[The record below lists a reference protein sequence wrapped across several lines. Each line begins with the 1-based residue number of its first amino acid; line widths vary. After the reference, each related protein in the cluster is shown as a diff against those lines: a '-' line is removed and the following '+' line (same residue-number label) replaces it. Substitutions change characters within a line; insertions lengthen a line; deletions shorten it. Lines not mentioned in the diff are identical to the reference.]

1 MNTSLKELIF
11 AGIAFTFT
19 YSIAIA
25 TNLDIVIDAVLLA
38 FIIQWILFIPAYLL
52 QTEKFFDISGSI
64 TYISVVSYCFFNNY
78 DLENLNIGNVILS
91 IIIIVWALRLGSF
104 LFIRIKKAGE
114 DIRFRE
120 IKKSPTR
127 FFMTWTLQG
136 MWVSMCLL
144 CVLTA
149 LSSYSGIIVNNIFYI
164 GLMIFISGFIIEVLA
179 DHQKTVFRKNIDNK
193 DKFIS
198 SGLWAYSRHPNYFG
212 EILLWLGIAVMSFS
226 SLEGFQYFTLISP
239 IFVYILLV
247 YISGIRML
255 ENQANKKWGHLDSY
269 KEYLKNTPRLFFRI
283 FG

>member
-1 MNTSLKELIF
+1 MKNHLFNILSSIIAFYIPFQIALLTELPLVKNLILLIF
-11 AGIAFTFT
+11 C
-19 YSIAIA
+19 
-25 TNLDIVIDAVLLA
+25 
-38 FIIQWILFIPAYLL
+38 IQWISFIPAFIF
-52 QTEKFFDISGSI
+52 QTEKFYDLTGSI
-64 TYISVVSYCFFNNY
+64 TYLTTVFTALYITDSGNISDYVIVSCVA
-78 DLENLNIGNVILS
+78 I
-91 IIIIVWALRLGSF
+91 WAIRLGSF
-104 LFIRIKKAGE
+104 LFMRIHKAGE
-114 DIRFRE
+114 DRRFRD
-120 IKKSPTR
+120 IKPNFTR

>member
-1 MNTSLKELIF
+1 MKNHLFNILSSIIAFYIPFQIALLTDLPLVKNLILLIF
-11 AGIAFTFT
+11 C
-19 YSIAIA
+19 
-25 TNLDIVIDAVLLA
+25 
-38 FIIQWILFIPAYLL
+38 IQWISFIPAFIF
-52 QTEKFFDISGSI
+52 QTEKFYDLTGSI
-64 TYISVVSYCFFNNY
+64 TYLTTVFTALYITDSGNISDYVIVSCVA
-78 DLENLNIGNVILS
+78 I
-91 IIIIVWALRLGSF
+91 WAIRLGSF
-104 LFIRIKKAGE
+104 LFMRIHKAGE
-114 DIRFRE
+114 DRRFRD
-120 IKKSPTR
+120 IKPNFTR

-179 DHQKTVFRKNIDNK
+179 DHQKTVFRKDLNNK

-198 SGLWAYSRHPNYFG
+198 TGLWSYSRHPNYFG

>member
-1 MNTSLKELIF
+1 MKNHLFNILSSIIAFYIPFQIALLTDLPLVKNLILLIF
-11 AGIAFTFT
+11 C
-19 YSIAIA
+19 
-25 TNLDIVIDAVLLA
+25 
-38 FIIQWILFIPAYLL
+38 IQWISFIPAFIF
-52 QTEKFFDISGSI
+52 QTEKFYDLTGSI
-64 TYISVVSYCFFNNY
+64 TYLTTVFTALYITDSGNISDYMIVSCVA
-78 DLENLNIGNVILS
+78 I
-91 IIIIVWALRLGSF
+91 WAIRLGSF
-104 LFIRIKKAGE
+104 LFMRIHKAGE
-114 DIRFRE
+114 DRRFRD
-120 IKKSPTR
+120 IKPNFTR

-164 GLMIFISGFIIEVLA
+164 GLMIFVSGFIIEVLA

>member
-1 MNTSLKELIF
+1 MKNHLFNILSSIIAFYIPFQIALLTDLPLVKNLILLIF
-11 AGIAFTFT
+11 
-19 YSIAIA
+19 S
-25 TNLDIVIDAVLLA
+25 
-38 FIIQWILFIPAYLL
+38 IQWISFIPAYIF
-52 QTEKFFDISGSI
+52 QTEKFFDLTGSI
-64 TYISVVSYCFFNNY
+64 TYLTTVLAALYVTDSGKISDYVIVSCVV
-78 DLENLNIGNVILS
+78 I
-91 IIIIVWALRLGSF
+91 WAIRLGSF
-104 LFIRIKKAGE
+104 LFMRIHKAGE
-114 DIRFRE
+114 DRRFRD
-120 IKKSPTR
+120 IKPNFTR

-179 DHQKTVFRKNIDNK
+179 DHQKTVFRKDLKNK

-198 SGLWAYSRHPNYFG
+198 TGLWSYSRHPNYFG

>member
-1 MNTSLKELIF
+1 MKNHLFNILSSIIAFYIPFQIALLTDLPLVRNLILLIF
-11 AGIAFTFT
+11 C
-19 YSIAIA
+19 
-25 TNLDIVIDAVLLA
+25 
-38 FIIQWILFIPAYLL
+38 IQWISFIPAFIF
-52 QTEKFFDISGSI
+52 QTEKFYDLTGSI
-64 TYISVVSYCFFNNY
+64 TYLTTVFTALYITDSGNISDYVIVSCVA
-78 DLENLNIGNVILS
+78 I
-91 IIIIVWALRLGSF
+91 WAIRLGSF
-104 LFIRIKKAGE
+104 LFMRIHKAGE
-114 DIRFRE
+114 DRRFRD
-120 IKKSPTR
+120 IKPNFTR

>member
-1 MNTSLKELIF
+1 MKNHLFNILSSIIAFYIPFQIALLTDLPLVKNLILLIF
-11 AGIAFTFT
+11 C
-19 YSIAIA
+19 
-25 TNLDIVIDAVLLA
+25 
-38 FIIQWILFIPAYLL
+38 IQWISFIPAFIF
-52 QTEKFFDISGSI
+52 QTEKFYDLTGSI
-64 TYISVVSYCFFNNY
+64 TYLTTVFTALYITDSGNISDYVIVSCVA
-78 DLENLNIGNVILS
+78 I
-91 IIIIVWALRLGSF
+91 WAIRLGSF
-104 LFIRIKKAGE
+104 LFMRIHKAGE
-114 DIRFRE
+114 DRRFRD
-120 IKKSPTR
+120 IKPNFTR

-179 DHQKTVFRKNIDNK
+179 DHQKKKKKKNIDNK
-193 DKFIS
+193 EKFIS

>member
-1 MNTSLKELIF
+1 MKNHLFNILSSIIAFYIPFQIALLTDLPLVKNLILLIF
-11 AGIAFTFT
+11 C
-19 YSIAIA
+19 
-25 TNLDIVIDAVLLA
+25 
-38 FIIQWILFIPAYLL
+38 IQWISFIPAFIF
-52 QTEKFFDISGSI
+52 QTEKF
-64 TYISVVSYCFFNNY
+64 Y
-78 DLENLNIGNVILS
+78 DLTGSLTYLTTVFFTLYITDSGNIANY
-91 IIIIVWALRLGSF
+91 IIVPCIAIWAIRLGSF
-104 LFIRIKKAGE
+104 LFMRIHKAGE
-114 DIRFRE
+114 DRRFRD
-120 IKKSPTR
+120 IKPNFTR

-269 KEYLKNTPRLFFRI
+269 KKYLKNTPRLFFRI
-283 FG
+283 FN

>member
-1 MNTSLKELIF
+1 MKNHLFNILSSIIAFYIPFQIALLTDLPLVKNLILLIF
-11 AGIAFTFT
+11 C
-19 YSIAIA
+19 
-25 TNLDIVIDAVLLA
+25 
-38 FIIQWILFIPAYLL
+38 IQWISFIPAFIF
-52 QTEKFFDISGSI
+52 QTEKF
-64 TYISVVSYCFFNNY
+64 Y
-78 DLENLNIGNVILS
+78 DLTGSLTYLTTVFFTLYITDSGNIANY
-91 IIIIVWALRLGSF
+91 IIVACIAIWAIRLGSF
-104 LFIRIKKAGE
+104 LFMRIHKAGE
-114 DIRFRE
+114 DRRFRD
-120 IKKSPTR
+120 IKPNFTR

-164 GLMIFISGFIIEVLA
+164 GLIIFISGFIIEVLA
-179 DHQKTVFRKNIDNK
+179 DHQKTVFRKKIDYK

-269 KEYLKNTPRLFFRI
+269 KKYLKNTPRLFFRI
-283 FG
+283 FN